1 MQINT
6 LHLAPGNRPA
16 DLTAIGGQP
25 MIRELVHDPILLA
38 RKSAPAAKEDL
49 ETARDLLDT
58 LTAHRE
64 SCVGMAANMIGIC
77 KRIIVFD
84 NEGSYMTMLNP
95 EILKA
100 SGEYETEEGCLS
112 LLGGPRK
119 TKRFQKIKVQ
129 YQTLDF
135 QTRLKTFTG
144 WTAQI
149 IQHEIDHCNGILI

>member
-1 MQINT
+1 MVK
-6 LHLAPGNRPA
+6 
-16 DLTAIGGQP
+16 
-25 MIRELVHDPILLA
+25 ELIHDPVLLS
-38 RKSAPAAKEDL
+38 RKSTPATKEDL
-49 ETARDLLDT
+49 PTAQDLLDT
-58 LTAHRE
+58 LTAHRD
-64 SCVGMAANMIGIC
+64 SCVGMAANMIGVY

-84 NEGSYMTMLNP
+84 NEGSCMTMLNP

-100 SGEYETEEGCLS
+100 SDAYETEEGCLS

-135 QTRLKTFTG
+135 QTRCKTFTG